1 MIKAPNSKNSFVARM
16 QQWECSFRTEKKV
29 ATKQDQHW
37 KKAIDCTWSRVAR
50 HPVKCDFLLVTFL
63 HVPCLSKEWNN
74 AAKFVISNRFWTL
87 NQIRHSST
95 SFKTNMMNCKMS
107 ITKQIY
113 LFLQIGIVGNFY
125 FLHVCFKVTS
135 KFNFRTL
142 YWYFSILY
150 IRTMNQT
157 CTY

>member
-74 AAKFVISNRFWTL
+74 AAKFVISNRFWML
-87 NQIRHSST
+87 NRIRHSST
-95 SFKTNMMNCKMS
+95 SNDELLRFAKFQFESKCIFFAKR
-107 ITKQIY
+107 Y
-113 LFLQIGIVGNFY
+113 VGNFY
-125 FLHVCFKVTS
+125 FQHVCFKVTL
-135 KFNFRTL
+135 KFIFRT
-142 YWYFSILY
+142 I
-150 IRTMNQT
+150 
-157 CTY
+157 